1 MTGRAPYEPYEGPPT
16 GPEMGDDSTVFIKIC
31 GITCAEDA
39 LLATALGADAL
50 GFVFAPSRRQVSERV
65 VRDIVGQLP
74 PDVMTVGVFRNTGRA
89 RVVETV
95 NRIGLRAAQLH
106 GDESPATTKW
116 VADRV
121 PVTIRAL
128 PAGSP
133 DVDRFDEFGADL
145 LLLDAPIP
153 GAGKVFDW
161 AMADG
166 PSSIRPML
174 LAGGLTPDNV
184 GEAIERVDPYGVD
197 VASGVE
203 AAPGRKD
210 PRLLR
215 AFMTNARAARP
226 TRVEGYRGDPTNRP
240 FDWQQDEAGP
250 TGEADRGT
258 DRP

>member
-1 MTGRAPYEPYEGPPT
+1 M
-16 GPEMGDDSTVFIKIC
+16 FIKIC

-50 GFVFAPSRRQVSERV
+50 GFIFAPSRRQVSERV

-74 PDVMTVGVFRNTGRA
+74 PDVMTVGVFRNTGKA

-106 GDESPATTKW
+106 GKESPTTTRW
-116 VADRV
+116 VAERV

-133 DVDRFDEFGADL
+133 ELDRFDEFGADL
-145 LLLDAPIP
+145 LLLDAPTP
-153 GAGKVFDW
+153 GSGQVFDW

-166 PSSIRPML
+166 RSSAQPML

-184 GEAIERVDPYGVD
+184 CEAIERVDPYGVD

-203 AAPGRKD
+203 SGPGRKD

-226 TRVEGYRGDPTNRP
+226 ARVEGYRGDPENRP
-240 FDWQQDEAGP
+240 FDWQQDEVEPPG
-250 TGEADRGT
+250 GEDRGMG
-258 DRP
+258 RP